1 MKKIKIIL
9 ILASLII
16 IFAINA
22 CKKSGDAGPGIMP
35 PPPPTPTTQ
44 VVKDIYVGGYEYTTY
59 TPPQGGSPGYYS
71 NAQAKIWKNG
81 IQMPINP
88 TLFLGSVNDIAIVGN
103 DVYAVGQIDTAAYQP
118 SNQVMVKPAFWKNG
132 VPTFLSLPGQ
142 GGVAYKI
149 QIVGADIYIAGSE
162 YGSSSTGTGVIWKN
176 GTKIYSVGNTEIRD
190 LKVVGNDIYMALRQ
204 GGGGGATG
212 VYYKNGVY
220 TSLGA
225 DAYPAAIAI
234 DGANIYT
241 AGLKFINGK
250 PVATMWKNT
259 TETELFTSTLSS
271 SAQAITVSNGNVY
284 VVGYRNAA
292 TAAASGL
299 YDKACVWKNGVEEF
313 TYEGYNPVLPFGAT
327 MFNGVE
333 FVNNEMYTVGW
344 CTNTSTFAAGNALS
358 QREAFTQKNKIGT
371 TAVNTNMSVT
381 ANNYGVTARCMFI
394 TKQ

>member
-1 MKKIKIIL
+1 MKKIIVGTL
-9 ILASLII
+9 MLAIA
-16 IFAINA
+16 FTA
-22 CKKSGDAGPGIMP
+22 CKKSDVIDTTAPNPNTPI
-35 PPPPTPTTQ
+35 PTPTQT
-44 VVKDIYVGGYEYTTY
+44 VKDIYVGGYEYTSF
-59 TPPQGGSPGYYS
+59 TPSQGGSPGYYS
-71 NAQAKIWKNG
+71 NPQAKIWKNG

-88 TLFLGSVNDIAIVGN
+88 TPFLGSVNDIAVVGN
-103 DVYAVGQIDTAAYQP
+103 DVYAVGQIDTADYQP
-118 SNQVMVKPAFWKNG
+118 NNQVMVKPAFWKNG

-142 GGVAYKI
+142 GGVANKI

-176 GTKIYSVGNTEIRD
+176 GIKIYSEANTSIRD
-190 LKVVGNDIYMALRQ
+190 LKVIGNDIYMALRQ
-204 GGGGGATG
+204 GAGSGATG
-212 VYYKNGVY
+212 AYYKNGVY
-220 TSLGA
+220 TGIGV

-241 AGLKFINGK
+241 AGLRFINGK
-250 PVATMWKNT
+250 PIATMWKNT

-271 SAQAITVSNGNVY
+271 SAQAITVNNGNVY

-292 TAAASGL
+292 TNAASGL
-299 YDKACVWKNGVEEF
+299 YDRACVWKNGVEDF
-313 TYEGYNPVLPFGAT
+313 TYGGYNPILPFGAT

-344 CTNTSTFAAGNALS
+344 STNTSTFAAGNGLT
-358 QREAFTQKNKIGT
+358 QRVSFTQKNKIGT

-381 ANNYGVTARCMFI
+381 PGNNYGVTPRCMFI